1 MLKIHKT
8 KIFYYICT
16 DIPIFY
22 LNLRFMK
29 KNLYLL
35 IGLLFMATTAFA
47 QTFQISGTVSN
58 ENGQSLPGVSVLI
71 KGTTRGTVTD
81 NDGKYSLEVKKG
93 DILRFSYIGFD
104 TQEITVE
111 NQHVQNVVLKSGVS
125 LNEVVVTGTRF
136 GGRTALQTAV
146 PVDVI
151 DVKTIK
157 TVTAQTDLNQL
168 LNYSVPSFTSNTQ
181 TISDGTDEV
190 DPASLRGL
198 GPDQVLVLINGK
210 RRHPSSLI
218 NVNGT
223 FGRGNVGTDLNTIP
237 ASAISSIQVLRDGA
251 SAQYGS
257 DAIAGVINII
267 LKKNTDQLAVSA
279 TTGAYASKNSNA
291 LEGGIDG
298 PTTDI
303 SANYG
308 IGLGKKGGY
317 LNFTGE
323 FSYRDYYNRMGSY
336 TGTIFDGYNAI
347 EWQAYKDGADI
358 SRLTLDQIKHYSQ
371 LTSAFDQS
379 LKNSIN
385 GASSLGDVRALL
397 SDANGKPLDFT
408 EAELA
413 ERGQTRHDYIMRVGQ
428 SALRGGKLFANLSIP
443 IDKHGTE
450 FYAFGGMSYRKGNA
464 AGFYRLPNQN
474 RTFTP
479 IYINGFLPEILTD
492 IKDKSLSFGI
502 RGAIRD
508 WKIDFSNTYGT
519 NSMMYT
525 VDNSLNASMQNAS
538 PTSFNSGGFSFTQNT
553 VNLDI
558 TKRYSEIMAGLN
570 MAFGAEYRLENYQI
584 VAGEVASYA
593 TYDTLGQV
601 ITSPFQ
607 VAPVDFFGRSRPGGA
622 QVFPGFRPSNE
633 LSKYRNSI
641 AVYADVEANFTKS
654 FMLDG
659 AIRYENYS
667 DFGSTFNGKL
677 AGRIMVGK
685 NLNLRASVS
694 TGFRAPSLQQMYF
707 NSTSTLFNDVGVPE
721 EVGLFAN
728 DSKVAKLLG
737 IPKLKQ
743 ETSQSVSAGLTLK
756 IPKAF
761 LSITIDGYLIAI
773 QNRIV
778 LTGQFKPTTPDLV
791 QLFRMA
797 GATKAAFFSN
807 AIDTR
812 SQGLDIVIDNNL
824 TFGNNVSLK
833 NTLSATFSATKKVGS
848 IHASPVLEASGQ
860 IDVYFDKRAEIFLEK
875 AVPHTKFNLSNLL
888 TVKNWHFFLRN
899 VYFGKVTEANNIP
912 ALQQV
917 FRGKVITDISVGYNV
932 SRGFNVTLGANNVFD
947 IYPDKNIP
955 ENRSSGRFI
964 WSRRSQQF
972 GFGGRFIFARLRFD
986 L

>member
-1 MLKIHKT
+1 
-8 KIFYYICT
+8 
-16 DIPIFY
+16 
-22 LNLRFMK
+22 MK

-35 IGLLFMATTAFA
+35 VLLLFVVGSSFA
-47 QTFQISGTVSN
+47 QTIQVSGTVTN
-58 ENGQSLPGVSVLI
+58 EKGQSLPGVSILI
-71 KGTTRGTVTD
+71 KGTTQGTVTD
-81 NDGKYSLEVKKG
+81 LQGKYNIKAKKG
-93 DILRFSYIGFD
+93 DVLRFSYIGFD
-104 TQEITVE
+104 TQEITVGKSK
-111 NQHVQNVVLKSGVS
+111 VIDVVMKSGVS

-136 GGRTALQTAV
+136 GGRTAIETAV

-157 TVTAQTDLNQL
+157 TVAAQTDLNQM
-168 LNYSVPSFTSNTQ
+168 LNYSAPSFTSNTQ

-237 ASAISSIQVLRDGA
+237 ASAISSIQILRDGA
-251 SAQYGS
+251 AAQYGS

-267 LKKNTDQLAVSA
+267 LKKNTNQLSVNV
-279 TTGAYASKNSNA
+279 TQGAYASKNSNA

-298 PTTDI
+298 PTTDV
-303 SANYG
+303 SVNYG

-336 TGTIFDGYNAI
+336 TGSIFDGYNAI
-347 EWQAYKDGADI
+347 EWQAYNDGADI
-358 SRLTLDQIKHYSQ
+358 SNLTLDQIKMYSQ
-371 LTSAFDQS
+371 MTSAFDQS
-379 LKNSIN
+379 LKDNIN
-385 GASSLGDVRALL
+385 AATSLDEIRALL
-397 SDANGKPLDFT
+397 TDADGNPLDFT

-428 SALRGGKLFANLSIP
+428 SALRGGKFFANLSIP
-443 IDKHGTE
+443 LDKHGTE
-450 FYAFGGMSYRKGNA
+450 FYAFAGASYRRGDA

-479 IYINGFLPEILTD
+479 IYINGFLPHILTD
-492 IKDKSLSFGI
+492 IKDNSISFGI
-502 RGAIRD
+502 RGDVND
-508 WKIDFSNTYGT
+508 WNIDFSNTFGA

-525 VDNSLNASMQNAS
+525 VDHSLNASMQNAS
-538 PTSFNSGGFSFTQNT
+538 PTSFNSGGFSFAQNT
-553 VNLDI
+553 TNLDV
-558 TKRYSEIMAGLN
+558 TRRYSDVMSGLN
-570 MAFGAEYRLENYQI
+570 VAFGGEFRLENYQI
-584 VAGEVASYA
+584 VAGEVPSYA
-593 TYDTLGQV
+593 TYDTLGQI
-601 ITSPFQ
+601 ITSPYQ

-622 QVFPGFRPSNE
+622 QVFPGFRPANE

-641 AVYADVEANFTKS
+641 AVYGDVEANFSKN

-659 AIRYENYS
+659 AVRYENYS
-667 DFGSTFNGKL
+667 DFGSTINGKL
-677 AGRIMVGK
+677 AGRLKVGQ

-694 TGFRAPSLQQMYF
+694 TGFRAPSLQQIYF

-756 IPKAF
+756 VPQAF
-761 LSITIDGYLIAI
+761 LTITIDGYFIAI

-778 LTGQFKPTTPDLV
+778 LTGQFEPTTPELV

-797 GATKAAFFSN
+797 GATKASFFSN
-807 AIDTR
+807 AIDTH
-812 SQGLDIVIDNNL
+812 SQGLDIVVDNNL
-824 TFGNNVSLK
+824 TFGSQMSLK
-833 NTLSATFSATKKVGS
+833 NTLSATFSATKRVGD
-848 IHASPVLEASGQ
+848 IHASPILEESGQ
-860 IDVYFDKRAEIFLEK
+860 LDVYFDERAQIFLEK
-875 AVPHTKFNLSNLL
+875 AVPHTKINLSNLL
-888 TVKNWHFFLRN
+888 TVKNWHFFMRN

-912 ALQQV
+912 ERQQV
-917 FRGKVITDISVGYNV
+917 FNPKVITDLSVGYNITHA
-932 SRGFNVTLGANNVFD
+932 FNVTIGANNIFD
-947 IYPDKNIP
+947 IYPDENIP
-955 ENRSSGRFI
+955 DNQSSGRFI

>member
-1 MLKIHKT
+1 
-8 KIFYYICT
+8 
-16 DIPIFY
+16 
-22 LNLRFMK
+22 MK
-29 KNLYLL
+29 KNLYFLMVLVLL
-35 IGLLFMATTAFA
+35 TASAFA
-47 QTFQISGTVSN
+47 QTAQITGTVTN
-58 ENGQSLPGVSVLI
+58 EKGQSLPGVSILI
-71 KGTTRGTVTD
+71 KGTTQGTVT
-81 NDGKYSLEVKKG
+81 NAQGKYVLEAKKG

-104 TQEITVE
+104 TQEITIEKAKVI
-111 NQHVQNVVLKSGVS
+111 NVVMKSGVA

-151 DVKTIK
+151 NVKAIK
-157 TVTAQTDLNQL
+157 TVVAQTNLNQM
-168 LNYSVPSFTSNTQ
+168 LNYSAPSFTSNTQ

-237 ASAISSIQVLRDGA
+237 VGAISSIQILRDGA
-251 SAQYGS
+251 AAQYGS

-267 LKKNTDQLAVSA
+267 LKKNVNKLSVNVTS
-279 TTGAYASKNSNA
+279 GAYASKNSNA
-291 LEGGIDG
+291 LTGGIDG
-298 PTTDI
+298 PSTDV

-308 IGLGKKGGY
+308 IGLGKKGGF

-323 FSYRDYYNRMGSY
+323 FSYRDYYNRMGTY
-336 TGTIFDGYNAI
+336 TGSIFDGYNAI
-347 EWQAYKDGADI
+347 EWQAYNDGADI
-358 SRLTLDQIKHYSQ
+358 SNLTLGEVKKYSQ
-371 LTSAFDQS
+371 MTSAFDQT
-379 LKNSIN
+379 LKNDIN
-385 GASSLGDVRALL
+385 AATSLDDVRSLL
-397 SDANGKPLDFT
+397 TDANGKPLDFT
-408 EAELA
+408 DAELA

-428 SALRGGKLFANLSIP
+428 SGLRGGKFFANLSIP
-443 IDKHGTE
+443 LDNNGTE
-450 FYAFGGMSYRKGNA
+450 FYAFTGLSYRKGDA

-479 IYINGFLPEILTD
+479 IYINGFLPKILTD
-492 IKDKSLSFGI
+492 IKDKSISVGI
-502 RGAIRD
+502 RGD
-508 WKIDFSNTYGT
+508 VKGWNVDFSNTFGK

-525 VDNSLNASMQNAS
+525 VDHSLNASQQNAS
-538 PTSFNSGGFSFTQNT
+538 RTSFNSGGFSFAQNT

-558 TKRYSEIMAGLN
+558 KRRFGQVMSGLN
-570 MAFGAEYRLENYQI
+570 IAYGAEFRLENYQI

-593 TYDTLGQV
+593 TYDTLGQI
-601 ITSPFQ
+601 ITSPYQ
-607 VAPVDFFGRSRPGGA
+607 VAPVDFFDRSRPGGA
-622 QVFPGFRPSNE
+622 QVFPGFRPANE
-633 LSKYRNSI
+633 LSKYRNSG
-641 AVYADVEANFTKS
+641 ALYLDVESNFSKS

-659 AIRYENYS
+659 AVRYENYS
-667 DFGSTFNGKL
+667 DFGSTINGKL
-677 AGRIMVGK
+677 AGRLMIGQ

-728 DSKVAKLLG
+728 DSKVAGLLG

-743 ETSQSVSAGLTLK
+743 EVSQSVSAGFTLK

-761 LSITIDGYLIAI
+761 ITLTVDGYFIAI

-778 LTGQFKPTTPDLV
+778 LTGQFKPTTPELV

-797 GATKAAFFSN
+797 GATKASFFSN
-807 AIDTR
+807 AIDTH

-824 TFGNNVSLK
+824 SFGNRVSLK
-833 NTLSATFSATKKVGS
+833 NTLSATFSATKQVGD
-848 IHASPVLEASGQ
+848 IHASPILEASGQ
-860 IDVYFDKRAEIFLEK
+860 IDVYFDERAKIFLEK
-875 AVPHTKFNLSNLL
+875 AVPHTKINLSNLL

-899 VYFGKVTEANNIP
+899 VYFGQVTEANNIP
-912 ALQQV
+912 KLQQV
-917 FRGKVITDISVGYNV
+917 FGAKIITDLSVGYNV
-932 SRGFNVTLGANNVFD
+932 SHSFNVTLGANNIFD
-947 IYPDKNIP
+947 IYPDENIP
-955 ENRSSGRFI
+955 ENQSSGRFI

-972 GFGGRFIFARLRFD
+972 GYGGRFIFARLRFD